1 MRCSEVII
9 FDKVFKTYENGFV
22 ALEDIS
28 FHIEKGEFVFLV
40 GSSAAGK
47 STIIKLMMKE
57 LDQSDGDIFINGI
70 DLGDLRRKDIP
81 YFRRT
86 LGVVFQD
93 FRLLPN
99 KTAQENV
106 AYAMEIVG
114 ASTREIRKT
123 VPNVLSMVGL
133 AHKAKMYPNQLSGGE
148 QQRVAIARAIVN
160 NPAVLIADEPT
171 GNLDP
176 DTALEIMDI
185 MEAINRR
192 GTTVVMATHAEKI
205 VDNMQKRVIVI
216 EKGHVAHDEK
226 KGGYSYVD

>member
-1 MRCSEVII
+1 M
-9 FDKVFKTYENGFV
+9 
-22 ALEDIS
+22 IS
-28 FHIEKGEFVFLV
+28 FEHVSKIYDNGVKALDDVSLFIDKGEFVFLV

-47 STIIKLMMKE
+47 STLVKLMMKE
-57 LDQSDGDIFINGI
+57 IDPTEGSIVINGI
-70 DLGDLRRKDIP
+70 DVCSLTRREIP

-93 FRLLPN
+93 YRLLPN
-99 KTAQENV
+99 KTAFENIS
-106 AYAMEIVG
+106 YAMEIVG
-114 ASTREIRKT
+114 ASRRDIRRQ

-133 AHKAKMYPNQLSGGE
+133 THKAKMYPNELSGGE
-148 QQRVAIARAIVN
+148 QQRVSIARAIVN

-176 DTALEIMDI
+176 ETASEIMNI

-205 VDNMQKRVIVI
+205 VNDMQKRVIAVDHGNI
-216 EKGHVAHDEK
+216 ARDEK
-226 KGGYSYVD
+226 KGGYSYVG

>member
-1 MRCSEVII
+1 MIN
-9 FDKVFKTYENGFV
+9 FKNVGKQYENGFV
-22 ALEDIS
+22 ALSDVS

-57 LDQSDGDIFINGI
+57 LDQTEGQIFINGI
-70 DLGDLRRKDIP
+70 DVGELRRKDIP

-99 KTAQENV
+99 KTVQENV

-114 ASTREIRKT
+114 ASSREIHKN
-123 VPNVLSMVGL
+123 VPQVLSMVGL
-133 AHKAKMYPNQLSGGE
+133 AHKAKRYPNQLSGGE

-176 DTALEIMDI
+176 ETAKGIMEIMD
-185 MEAINRR
+185 AINRR
-192 GTTVVMATHAEKI
+192 GTTIVMATHAEKI
-205 VDNMQKRVIVI
+205 VDTMQKRVIVVEGGKI
-216 EKGHVAHDEK
+216 KHDEK